1 LLKRTGIYPF
11 WVSFIK
17 ALIKHK
23 EKLCPP
29 DADDRVKSGYKE
41 VVQACLKAV
50 IPQWHAVVATPYYAT
65 RGGDKVSRIMEL
77 IELCIDA
84 EELIMCRSLLGQ
96 VASHKASVV
105 DNFRQ
110 LFSPL
115 VKRLH
120 PWLEARKLDIASSP
134 FLETMQAFIARLG
147 PFSTIV
153 R

>member
-50 IPQWHAVVATPYYAT
+50 IPHWHAVVATPYYAT